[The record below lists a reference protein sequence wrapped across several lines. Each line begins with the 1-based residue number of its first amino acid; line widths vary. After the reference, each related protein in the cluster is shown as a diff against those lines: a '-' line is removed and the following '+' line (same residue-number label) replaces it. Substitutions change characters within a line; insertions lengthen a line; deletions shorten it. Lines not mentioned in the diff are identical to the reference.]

1 MNFLYLKNID
11 RQKTAQPDS
20 TPAWP
25 LRRLVRVRVAALSRQ
40 FRFASR
46 GMALVLALVGFT
58 LSVGQTLFA
67 QTVAES
73 DAVSNPV
80 DDKPNVLVV
89 IADDAGW
96 GDFRF
101 NGNTNVA
108 TPRLNQLAEQGI
120 LFTRFFV
127 CPLCAHTRAEFL
139 TGRYH
144 QATGVR
150 GVSRGFERID
160 LDETTIAD
168 CFQAAGYRTGLFGK
182 WHNGS
187 QYPYHPRGRGFDEFF
202 GFTSGHWSRYF
213 DPWLEHNGQWTD
225 NIGYISDLFT
235 ERAMEFMTA
244 ESDQPFFA
252 VVSFNTP
259 HWPAQVP
266 EEYWARFEDRGF
278 PLRGPDGAGEDLQKT
293 RSALAMVENIDWNVG
308 RLVDAIDSAEL
319 TERTIILFFSDNGP
333 NSRRWNG
340 GLKGIKGSTDE
351 GGVRSPMIIRW
362 EGHLV
367 EPGRECEQVCAAIDL
382 YPTLLKLVDCPN
394 VGQKLLDGM
403 SLVPL
408 LDGSAKSLDF
418 RMLVNSLEHK
428 GSVRT
433 QKYRLDDDGALFDMD
448 EDPGQT
454 TDIADRHPDVAALL
468 LTYLIRFKQ
477 SIAAQLDEKR
487 RPFTIGHEDF
497 NAFPLPARDADLHG
511 DLKRSSIHPNCSWIT
526 DWNAT
531 DEKISW
537 PVEVQSNDALDVCL
551 YYTAPES
558 SIGSE
563 IKVTCG
569 NASATWV
576 VDQAFDPPE
585 WGMTVDRFPRSES
598 YDKPFRAVKIGRI
611 QLERGITEVSVQLT
625 KVLDQRGIDLRMIE
639 FRR

>member
-1 MNFLYLKNID
+1 MEFDFFSGRGHQHCDSFSVPQRRIVPKWFQWTWITRKSYLLLVSALIVLGSGQGLY
-11 RQKTAQPDS
+11 AQRPEAGAIQ
-20 TPAWP
+20 PPEAP
-25 LRRLVRVRVAALSRQ
+25 QR
-40 FRFASR
+40 
-46 GMALVLALVGFT
+46 
-58 LSVGQTLFA
+58 
-67 QTVAES
+67 
-73 DAVSNPV
+73 
-80 DDKPNVLVV
+80 PNVLVV

-108 TPRLNQLAEQGI
+108 TPRLTELANQGV

-144 QATGVR
+144 QQTGVQ
-150 GVSRGFERID
+150 GISQGYERID

-168 CFQAAGYRTGLFGK
+168 CFRAAGYRTGLFGK

-213 DPWLEHNGQWTD
+213 DPWLEHNGDWTD
-225 NIGYISDLFT
+225 NIGYISDLFA
-235 ERAMEFMTA
+235 ERAIDFMRA
-244 ESDQPFFA
+244 ESEQPFFA

-266 EEYWARFEDRGF
+266 EEYWAQIGDNGIS
-278 PLRGPDGAGEDLQKT
+278 LRGPDGEEEDLQKT

-308 RLVDAIDSAEL
+308 RLVDAIEASGN
-319 TERTIILFFSDNGP
+319 TERTIILFLSDNGP
-333 NSRRWNG
+333 NSRRWNA

-351 GGVRSPMIIRW
+351 GGVRSPLIIRW

-367 EPGRECEQVCAAIDL
+367 EPGRDCEQVCAAIDL
-382 YPTLLKLVDCPN
+382 YPTLLKLTDCEN
-394 VGQKLLDGM
+394 VGTKLLDGT

-408 LDGSAKSLDF
+408 LDGTAKSLEF
-418 RMLVNSLEHK
+418 RMLVNSLGKK

-433 QKYRLDDDGALFDMD
+433 QKYRLDNDGALFDMD
-448 EDPGQT
+448 EDPGQS
-454 TDIADRHPDVAALL
+454 TDIADQHPDVAALL

-477 SIAAQLDEKR
+477 SIAAQLDETK

-497 NAFPLPARDADLHG
+497 HAFPLPARDADLQG
-511 DLKRSSIHPNCSWIT
+511 DLKRSSVHPNCSWIT
-526 DWNAT
+526 DWNST
-531 DEKISW
+531 DEKITW
-537 PVEVQSNDALDVCL
+537 PVEIQSDGPIDVYI

-563 IKVTCG
+563 IRLNCG
-569 NASATWV
+569 TESMTWI
-576 VDQAFDPPE
+576 VDQAFDPPI
-585 WGMTVDRFPRSES
+585 WGETVDRFPRTES

-611 QLERGITEVSVQLT
+611 NLERGITEVSVQLT
-625 KVLDQRGIDLRMIE
+625 KALSERGVDLRMVE